1 MPHLKTKNITNNN
14 TRPFKLIMQNK
25 KAYFDFEVIQKI
37 EAGIVLQGTEVKSLR
52 KSKCNLQDSY
62 AGFLN
67 KFSFELV
74 LHNLQISE
82 YEFGN
87 YQNHSPKRT
96 RKLLI
101 NNTEAKK
108 LKIGI
113 TEKGYTI
120 VPTQIYFSGHL
131 VKVEIALAKPKKLY
145 DKRETTKDRENK
157 RDLDRIKKTT
167 N

>member
-1 MPHLKTKNITNNN
+1 MSNSYTKNTTSTHN
-14 TRPFKLIMQNK
+14 RPFKMIMQNK
-25 KAYFDFEVIQKI
+25 KAYFDYEVIQKI

-52 KSKCNLQDSY
+52 NGKCNLQDSY
-62 AGFLN
+62 AGFTN

-74 LHNLQISE
+74 LYNLQIAE

-87 YQNHSPKRT
+87 YQNHSSKRT

-101 NNTEAKK
+101 NNSEARK
-108 LKIGI
+108 LNIGI

-131 VKVEIALAKPKKLY
+131 VKIEIALVKPKKLF

-157 RDLDRIKKTT
+157 RDLDRIKK
-167 N
+167 NS